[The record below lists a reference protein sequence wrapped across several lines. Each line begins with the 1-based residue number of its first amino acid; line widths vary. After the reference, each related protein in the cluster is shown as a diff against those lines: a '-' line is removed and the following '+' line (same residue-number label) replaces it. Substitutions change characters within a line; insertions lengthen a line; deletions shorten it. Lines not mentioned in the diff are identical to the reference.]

1 MAEVVKDAVL
11 LDNWIKTQASKYAY
25 NEKTSGFIGKKCLK
39 ERVLSAVPREFIVL
53 GHTREKVTL
62 RLNELLA
69 NDLTQTLIRD
79 CDKRRIKSS
88 QPEPSLFVNRLN
100 PVTGDKGV
108 STTGFRA
115 SNTLGAAT
123 RGLDVYP
130 SLGTPGAST
139 NIVHAF
145 GLGTGAA
152 ATGNFGSRIGTRGA
166 SVQDNA
172 PDKGKKPINATTED
186 ESEDYNGRGM
196 HAVVMPSALD
206 DKSNQYRVPTSPV
219 SDVDRAIADFVE
231 NNLPNARI
239 KTASK
244 PAAVGDPGD
253 IFSRRGS
260 SPQRYFA
267 RRVYFAFFW
276 CWVVCLTWKHKGAE
290 VQYHLSLSNHLHLHL

>member
-1 MAEVVKDAVL
+1 MGEVPKDAVL

-39 ERVLSAVPREFIVL
+39 ERVLSAVPREFIAL
-53 GHTREKVTL
+53 GHTRERVAL
-62 RLNELLA
+62 RLNEMLA
-69 NDLTQTLIRD
+69 NDLTQTLVRD

-88 QPEPSLFVNRLN
+88 QPEPSIPVNRLN

-108 STTGFRA
+108 STTSISA
-115 SNTLGAAT
+115 SSTLGAAT
-123 RGLDVYP
+123 RGLDIYP
-130 SLGTPGAST
+130 SLGTLGAST

-172 PDKGKKPINATTED
+172 PDKGKKSMNATTED
-186 ESEDYNGRGM
+186 ESEDDNGGDM
-196 HAVVMPSALD
+196 HAVVVFSTLD
-206 DKSNQYRVPTSPV
+206 DKSNQKLVPASPV

-231 NNLPNARI
+231 KNLPNART
-239 KTASK
+239 KTTPK
-244 PAAVGDPGD
+244 PAIVGDSGD

-267 RRVYFAFFW
+267 RGVFRLCGV
-276 CWVVCLTWKHKGAE
+276 E
-290 VQYHLSLSNHLHLHL
+290 